1 MQNAPRYAIASVDNA
16 LLLLLAVMRTGVV
29 RVGEA
34 ARELGVAKSTAHRLL
49 AMLAHHGFVVQ
60 APDRTYVTGPVLA
73 TFTGAQDV
81 ADRLVDVALPHLEAL
96 SARVNETVHL
106 MVLDGADVRFVRSV
120 ESGQALR
127 VGSRE
132 GIRLPA
138 RLTPGGLA
146 ILATLPAREVERLHP
161 TLEAGSEDAVRLR
174 SQLATTRRQG
184 YGLNYE
190 ATEVG
195 LTAISVA
202 LSTDEALPRAAVA
215 VSAPTVRLR
224 RSQIL
229 TLLPDLQA
237 CCRRVEQALAGPAP
251 PTSGRSRRPRGAG
264 RR

>member
-1 MQNAPRYAIASVDNA
+1 MQNSPRYAIASVDNA
-16 LLLLLAVMRTGVV
+16 LVLLQTVMHEGVV
-29 RVGEA
+29 RVAAA

-49 AMLAHHGFVVQ
+49 AQLAHRGFVVQ
-60 APDRTYVTGPVLA
+60 APDRSYVPGPALSGLA
-73 TFTGAQDV
+73 PARDV
-81 ADRLVDVALPHLEAL
+81 AVRLVDVALPHLQAL
-96 SARVNETVHL
+96 CGSVNETVHL
-106 MVLDGADVRFVRSV
+106 MVLDGAEVRFVRSV
-120 ESGQALR
+120 ESSQALR

-146 ILATLPAREVERLHP
+146 ILATLPPREVERLHP
-161 TLEAGSEDAVRLR
+161 SLRPGSEDAVRLL
-174 SQLATTRRQG
+174 SQLATTRKAG

-190 ATEVG
+190 ATETG

-202 LSTDEALPRAAVA
+202 LTADDALPRAAVA

-229 TLLPDLQA
+229 TLLPDLRA
-237 CCRRVEQALAGPAP
+237 CCRRIESDLAGSA
-251 PTSGRSRRPRGAG
+251 TSGRTRRPPAAG

>member
-16 LLLLLAVMRTGVV
+16 LILLQTVMREGVV
-29 RVGEA
+29 RVGA
-34 ARELGVAKSTAHRLL
+34 AAAELGVAKSTAHRLL
-49 AMLAHHGFVVQ
+49 AQLAHRGFVVQ
-60 APDRTYVTGPVLA
+60 APDRSYVPGPALSGLA
-73 TFTGAQDV
+73 ATQDV
-81 ADRLVDVALPHLEAL
+81 ADRLVDVALPHLQAL
-96 SARVNETVHL
+96 CGKVNETVHL
-106 MVLDGADVRFVRSV
+106 MVLDGAEVRFVRSV
-120 ESGQALR
+120 ESSQALR

-146 ILATLPAREVERLHP
+146 LLATLPQREVERLHP
-161 TLEAGSEDAVRLR
+161 ALRQGSEDAVRLL
-174 SQLATTRRQG
+174 SQLATTRKAG

-190 ATEVG
+190 ATETG

-202 LSTDEALPRAAVA
+202 LTTDESLPHAAVA

-237 CCRRVEQALAGPAP
+237 CCRRIESDLAAP
-251 PTSGRSRRPRGAG
+251 GATSRRTRRPPAAG